1 MMLTKED
8 EDMDRLLG
16 DQIRKLRSV
25 RNLTQ
30 EDIADRIGVSRQKYA
45 RIENGVN
52 SITLNLL
59 TKIADVL
66 DVTVGDI
73 TGVLDE
79 VPAVEYR
86 GESDDSSF
94 DKIFEMIDFFYA
106 NKSLY
111 EKLHQ
116 RDAEQEA

>member
-1 MMLTKED
+1 
-8 EDMDRLLG
+8 MDRLLG